1 MNLGE
6 FIDTYREAIAR
17 RVVESYPP
25 LYRPSE
31 NGGTLPSLL
40 RTPLG
45 AQADAIRAAALSLR
59 AHRGTTVVGEMGT
72 GKTFIGAAA
81 AHMAGF
87 RRILIL
93 CPPHLTKKWK
103 REVEQTVPFARAAI
117 VTSITDLERLRLSAG
132 SGPLFAVMSRERAK
146 LSYRWKPAI
155 VERWAAAAGRLVR
168 DEETGEP
175 FRVPCCPGC
184 TAQIVDKDGVP
195 LTDADLNRRKHT
207 CANCGSPLWQAD
219 KSGPARYPLS
229 DYVKHRMKGFFD
241 LLIGDEVHEYKGRG
255 SAQGI
260 AAGVLADVCGK
271 SLSLTGTLLGGYSS
285 TIFHLLYR
293 FSPELRTEF
302 DRSDEHRWIKR
313 YGFEEHTMGK
323 PDDDTLEDGR
333 NSRRRKF
340 RKVVRERPGLV
351 PSALFHIIGNTV
363 FLKLADVA
371 SGLPPYE
378 EQILLSSMDSEED
391 STGYSQRSAYNLVY
405 EELRKEL
412 ADALRSGSK
421 RLLATYLQTLLAY
434 PDGCTRGETV
444 FDPRSGDVIVQVPP
458 LSEERLYPKE
468 KALLDLVGAERM
480 EGRRVLVYATHT
492 GTRDITG
499 RMEDILTRHGFRVAV
514 MKADAVAPDR
524 REAWVADRVME
535 GIDVMI
541 CHPRLVQTG
550 LDLIDFQTIC
560 WYETDYSV
568 YVMRQASRR
577 SWRIGQTRPV
587 KVVFMSYRNTLQADA
602 LKLVAKKLQSS
613 LAVEGEL
620 PEDGLAAYGDDG
632 DDLMMALARK
642 IVSGD
647 EEEDGAETV
656 EAGVR
661 PGQGRRG
668 NRGGVA
674 GGRRLEGRPDWIE
687 PKTVGV
693 NGNGHHDAIGI
704 GPTVELVLDSGRHS
718 NGNGHAVIPA
728 NGNGHHDEA
737 LEPSATGAVL
747 LGAVHGRG
755 AGEAQGPQASARKPL
770 DVRVGDEHG
779 AGERAEDRSAGT
791 LRPQGTGGGHLGSGV
806 LPLPVR

>member
-6 FIDTYREAIAR
+6 FIDTFKDAIAG

-31 NGGTLPSLL
+31 NGGKLPYLL

-45 AQADAIRAAALSLR
+45 AQEDAIRGAALSLE

-87 RRILIL
+87 QRVLIL

-103 REVEQTVPFARAAI
+103 REIEQTVPLARAAI
-117 VTSITDLERLRLSAG
+117 VTSITDLERLRFSIG

-146 LSYRWKPAI
+146 LSYRWKAA
-155 VERWAAAAGRLVR
+155 VVMRWAVSKGRLVR

-175 FRVPCCPGC
+175 YRVPCCPDC
-184 TAQIVDKDGVP
+184 TAQITDKDGVP
-195 LTDADLNRRKHT
+195 LTDRDLNRRKHA
-207 CANCGSPLWQAD
+207 CDLCGSPLWEAD
-219 KSGPARYPLS
+219 RTGPARYPLA
-229 DYVKHRMKGFFD
+229 DYVKHRMGGFFD
-241 LLIGDEVHEYKGRG
+241 LLIGDEIHEYKGRG

-260 AAGVLADVCGK
+260 AAGILADVCGK
-271 SLSLTGTLLGGYSS
+271 SLSLSGTLMGGYSS
-285 TIFHLLYR
+285 TLFHLLYR
-293 FSPELRTEF
+293 FSPEIRTEF
-302 DRSDEHRWIKR
+302 GRSDEGRWIKR
-313 YGFEEHTMGK
+313 YGFEELTVGK
-323 PDDDTLEDGR
+323 PDDDSTEDGR
-333 NSRRRKF
+333 FSRRKSY

-351 PSALFHIIGNTV
+351 PSALFHIIANTV
-363 FLKLADVA
+363 FLRLSDVA

-378 EQILLSSMDSEED
+378 EQILLSGMDAEED
-391 STGYSQRSAYNLVY
+391 ALTGHSQRSAYNRVFNAL
-405 EELRKEL
+405 KEAL
-412 ADALRSGSK
+412 AKALKSGSK

-458 LSEERLYPKE
+458 LSEDRIYPKE
-468 KALLDLVGAERM
+468 QALVDLVAAERM

-499 RMEDILTRHGFRVAV
+499 RMDDILTRHGFRVAV

-524 REAWVADRVME
+524 REAWVADRVKR
-535 GIDVMI
+535 GIDVLI

-550 LDLIDFQTIC
+550 LDLIDFPTIC

-632 DDLMMALARK
+632 DDLMMALART
-642 IVSGD
+642 IVSG
-647 EEEDGAETV
+647 EEEDDAETV
-656 EAGVR
+656 EDVFAQARNAEATAEEYLVDDGWKV
-661 PGQGRRG
+661 
-668 NRGGVA
+668 V
-674 GGRRLEGRPDWIE
+674 DVE
-687 PKTVGV
+687 PETIAVNGA
-693 NGNGHHDAIGI
+693 NGNGHHDAIG
-704 GPTVELVLDSGRHS
+704 PTVELVSGNS
-718 NGNGHAVIPA
+718 HAA
-728 NGNGHHDEA
+728 NVNGHHDEA
-737 LEPSATGAVL
+737 EQPQQSLFSWAEFMAEEPLKSKGRKSKPQPASLSMFEWAMELEREREKEPVGA
-747 LGAVHGRG
+747 
-755 AGEAQGPQASARKPL
+755 
-770 DVRVGDEHG
+770 
-779 AGERAEDRSAGT
+779 DR
-791 LRPQGTGGGHLGSGV
+791 
-806 LPLPVR
+806 